1 MTIIEVER
9 VFSCFSNQLQLLK
22 NKYPDTDLATQI
34 TNLIADVQVIKLKVM
49 RMSCINEKEN
59 KQLTESVAR
68 HIHELQRRVE
78 GLKLSFEIITFDA

>member
-22 NKYPDTDLATQI
+22 NKYPGTDLASQI

-49 RMSCINEKEN
+49 RMNCINEKEN

-68 HIHELQRRVE
+68 HIHELQRRVTE
-78 GLKLSFEIITFDA
+78 LKQSFEIITFDA